1 MVVKNINELV
11 DFSKKDQIQ
20 LEQAYIDSLQNESF
34 KEYVRDLN
42 IEQKVLMKYTSMLED
57 ASKEFYHCKDCK
69 GLSMCQNEV
78 LGYLLTPSLNENK
91 KTILFS
97 YHACPYM
104 QKELKEKAHQKYM
117 TVYDVPTEIKSASFQ
132 DLYKDDKK
140 RLPIIKYFHDYID
153 SYKKDHVL
161 KGMYLYG
168 SFGSGKTYLIAALF
182 NELAKREIP
191 SVIVYFPEFLRGLK
205 SSFGTDFEERF
216 QYIKNVPLLLLDDI
230 GAENITAWGRD
241 EILGPLL
248 QYRMDSSLSTF
259 FTSNLSIEELEKH
272 FSTTA
277 NGVDKIKARRIIE
290 RIKQMSEEFS
300 LVSVNR
306 RK

>member
-1 MVVKNINELV
+1 MKNINELV
-11 DFSKKDQIQ
+11 RFSHDDKIE
-20 LEQAYIDSLQNESF
+20 LEHSFIDSLQDEAF
-34 KEYVRDLN
+34 KKYVEGLD
-42 IEQKVLMKYTSMLED
+42 IKQAILMKYTSMLED
-57 ASKEFYHCKDCK
+57 ASKEYYHCKKCK

-78 LGYLLTPSLNENK
+78 LGYLLTPSLNENG

-97 YHACPYM
+97 YLACPYK
-104 QKELKEKAHQKYM
+104 QKELKEKAHEKYM
-117 TVYDVPTEIKSASFQ
+117 TVYDVPKGIKSASFH

-153 SYKKDHVL
+153 SYKKDQVL

-168 SFGSGKTYLIAALF
+168 SFGSGKTYLVAALF

-191 SVIVYFPEFLRGLK
+191 SAIVYFPEFLRGLK

-272 FSTTA
+272 FSTTS
-277 NGVDKIKARRIIE
+277 NGVDKVKARRIIE
-290 RIKQMSEEFS
+290 RIKQMSCEFS
-300 LVSVNR
+300 LISVNR